1 MNFLEALKGLFTAN
15 MSINFLSNLLNR
27 KTTHHH
33 YYNPVIVKV
42 VDDESALKIA
52 REIPHAI
59 IENDTIR
66 SAASEPCCAEESGQ
80 YPVGAGNRPASADE
94 ESAAPNQGT

>member
-27 KTTHHH
+27 TTTHNH
-33 YYNPVIVKV
+33 YYNPVIVQV

-52 REIPHAI
+52 RENPHAH
-59 IENDTIR
+59 IENIR
-66 SAASEPCCAEESGQ
+66 SASSEPCCTEESGEH
-80 YPVGAGNRPASADE
+80 PVGARDRPAPADE
-94 ESAAPNQGT
+94 ESQTQNGMP

>member
-33 YYNPVIVKV
+33 YYNSVIVQV
-42 VDDESALKIA
+42 IDDASALKIT
-52 REIPHAI
+52 RKIPHAH

-66 SAASEPCCAEESGQ
+66 STTSKPCGAEESGE
-80 YPVGAGNRPASADE
+80 YPVGAGNRSSSADE